1 MSTTRTVL
9 VALLALLLFWGV
21 GAYNRLVRLRSAVG
35 ASWVPID
42 AQLRRRQALAFELT
56 ELLASDEARPAM
68 GDAVGTAMLQTV
80 MAATRQAQAAAD
92 HAQGRPTSAGA
103 IQSLGLAEQVLE
115 GALRPLRVLVE
126 TRVDRFDMQATLER
140 VVTLLSDLQET
151 DAQIAFTRRV
161 FKDAVSDFNAAVHEL
176 PTRLIASLFGF
187 RPAAALQAATPD
199 RGPDS
204 QIASSFGDRA

>member
-1 MSTTRTVL
+1 MITTRAVL
-9 VALLALLLFWGV
+9 IALAALLLFWGL
-21 GAYNRLVRLRSAVG
+21 GAYNRLVRLRSAIG
-35 ASWVPID
+35 ASWVPVD
-42 AQLRRRQALAFELT
+42 AQLRRRHALAFELSA
-56 ELLASDEARPAM
+56 LLAGAEVRLAM
-68 GDAVGTAMLQTV
+68 GDAVGSAMLQTT
-80 MAATRQAQAAAD
+80 MAATRQARAAAD

-115 GALRPLRVLVE
+115 GALRPLRVLIE
-126 TRVDRFDMQATLER
+126 ARADRFDPPAIGER
-140 VVTLLSDLQET
+140 VQALLRNLQET

-161 FKDAVSDFNAAVHEL
+161 FKEAVSGFNEAVHEL

-187 RPAAALQAATPD
+187 RPAAALQTASPD